1 MAAQLKRGWGN
12 FSVMGTCCVYDEFW
26 PICLLLE
33 GKHVWHLVMTLSI
46 LLGCLFFWQRWISL
60 LFLVSS
66 YRMMLVNKVS
76 LLGQSMFTFT
86 CFTGTVTV
94 CLITRKAMRCFH
106 PPSQE
111 YRLNLI
117 KDFILNAKESNKRI
131 KSINFKWSFQMFD
144 WFFFRNCVI
153 FPSFPFFCPPKK
165 SCHCNFVA

>member
-76 LLGQSMFTFT
+76 LLGQRMFTFT

-106 PPSQE
+106 PPLSRIQTQFD
-111 YRLNLI
+111 
-117 KDFILNAKESNKRI
+117 KSFHFKCKRI
-131 KSINFKWSFQMFD
+131 KQTNKIHKFQITFSNV
-144 WFFFRNCVI
+144 WLIFFRNCVI
-153 FPSFPFFCPPKK
+153 FPSFPFFSPPKK
-165 SCHCNFVA
+165 SCHCIFVA